1 MSTTSRLLRLDS
13 GSLLTLSKLREF
25 TGGLPAGR
33 IAAEAIARYAL
44 ELTGTCPTCG
54 GSRTDN
60 PCPSIPPSPPE
71 KTLAAPA
78 KFPKRHRKV
87 ESPDPEPAPE
97 PVEPPLDKNVTH
109 KNQATEPE
117 PELVRGPKCGRA
129 TLRCLAGTC
138 QYCGPSAQKA

>member
-60 PCPSIPPSPPE
+60 TCPSIPPSPLE
-71 KTLAAPA
+71 ETLAAPA
-78 KFPKRHRKV
+78 KFPKRPRKV
-87 ESPDPEPAPE
+87 ESPEPEPAPGPAE
-97 PVEPPLDKNVTH
+97 PLARNSNFLFADKRLIPG
-109 KNQATEPE
+109 A
-117 PELVRGPKCGRA
+117 LFRR
-129 TLRCLAGTC
+129 
-138 QYCGPSAQKA
+138 PSFS